1 MRLLIIYGS
10 QKGCAA
16 SIAKRIDADAK
27 SRGLETELVEGNK
40 YKKLKPPLG
49 STERSHLV
57 VVTSTTGN
65 GDPPDNFD
73 RFL

>member
-1 MRLLIIYGS
+1 MKLLILYGS

-16 SIAKRIDADAK
+16 SIAKRINADAK
-27 SRGLETELVEGNK
+27 ARGYETELLEGNK
-40 YKKLKPPLG
+40 YKKLKPSLG
-49 STERSHLV
+49 SPERSRLV